1 MAETTQVIATLVR
14 FDTQETKRGTIFK
27 AWDQYGS
34 EWATFTQAVWENA
47 RRFQGIPAILTEE
60 TTVSRDGRFTNK
72 YLQDVRPQDGAVIA
86 QAPAPAAPAP
96 QPPAALPPA
105 MNWPQETG
113 LPGVQPGIPVAQ
125 PPVTPPAPAVTQPIP
140 IAGPEYQRPK
150 HPDEQAAIRRA
161 VALNAAVA
169 VIPHLESVKT
179 QGLTDPQGQILA
191 IAEYLEPWLAG

>member
-1 MAETTQVIATLVR
+1 MVEQEMIATLVR
-14 FDTQETKRGTIFK
+14 FDTQETKKGTIYK

-34 EWATFTQAVWENA
+34 EWATFNQAVWENA
-47 RRFQGIPAILTEE
+47 KRFQGIPAIHKEDVVT
-60 TTVSRDGRFTNK
+60 SADGRFTNK
-72 YLQDVRPQDGAVIA
+72 YLKDSRPQDGAVIA

-96 QPPAALPPA
+96 TPLPPA
-105 MNWPQETG
+105 MNWPQETS

-125 PPVTPPAPAVTQPIP
+125 PQAAPAPAPAPIP
-140 IAGPEYQRPK
+140 VAGPEYQRPK

-169 VIPHLESVKT
+169 IIPHLESVKT

-191 IAEYLEPWLAG
+191 IAEYLEPWLRG